1 MRRITLTT
9 AASVAVA
16 ITLAGCGAAT
26 SAPAGSP
33 VPSATASAD
42 TTLVADLDVGGRTM
56 HIVCVGPTD
65 TGRPTIIFEN
75 GLGGDFGQWADVLT
89 GISATDRG
97 CSYDRAGINES
108 QPAPTPRTTADQV
121 DDLRALLAAADV
133 KPPYI
138 LVGYSLGGWNVLV
151 HADRHPDDVVGAVL
165 VEVRPPDGSKRWLAA
180 LPPESADE
188 SDAIH
193 QNREEFTTF
202 DTDPTLNPEGL
213 DLRASS
219 QQASPARLGDDPLVV
234 LVAKHAITE
243 FWGGLEPDLQATM
256 DGISTELQND
266 LVARSTNGR
275 LEMVEDATHELPAER
290 PDAVI
295 KAIQEVLSSASG
307 G

>member
-9 AASVAVA
+9 VASVAIA

-151 HADRHPDDVVGAVL
+151 HADRHPDDIVGAVL
-165 VEVRPPDGSKRWLAA
+165 VEVRPPDASKRWLAA
-180 LPPESADE
+180 LPPESAGE

-219 QQASPARLGDDPLVV
+219 QKRARPGSVTTRSWSSWPSTPSPSSGAGSNRTSR
-234 LVAKHAITE
+234 H
-243 FWGGLEPDLQATM
+243 M
-256 DGISTELQND
+256 DGISTDLQND
-266 LVARSTNGR
+266 LAARSTNGR

-295 KAIQEVLSSASG
+295 EAIQDVLSSASG